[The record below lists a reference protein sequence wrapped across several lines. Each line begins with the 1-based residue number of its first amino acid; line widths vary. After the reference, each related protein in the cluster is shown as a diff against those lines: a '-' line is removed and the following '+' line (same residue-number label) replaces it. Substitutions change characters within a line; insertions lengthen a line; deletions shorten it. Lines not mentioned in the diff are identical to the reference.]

1 MRNLTIKREKSFV
14 GCAVKLKVY
23 VEDAVSGEIT
33 INNTPCRKLGTIKNG
48 KEETFQID
56 NNEVK
61 VFVIA
66 DKLTK
71 DYCNDFYTV
80 PAGDEDVS
88 ISGKNHFNP
97 SNGNAFLFNGVSDRE
112 VLDKRKTNKRK
123 GIIVFVA
130 CIILGVIIGLLP
142 SILSKPEAKTFTS
155 DGMTIT
161 LTDEFN
167 KEYFENFTV
176 CYTSEKIAVFA
187 LREGFFDYGVD
198 YSGYTLEEYGEAV
211 LEVNDLD
218 CEIKE
223 TDGLTYFEYS
233 GMSNGEEY
241 GFFAVLFKAD
251 DAFWMIQ
258 FSAEQKNMEKYK
270 PDFIEWANTIEF

>member
-23 VEDAVSGEIT
+23 IEDATSGEIM

-56 NNEVK
+56 NNEAK

-97 SNGNAFLFNGVSDRE
+97 SNGNAFLFDTVSDQE
-112 VLDKRKTNKRK
+112 VLQKRKTNKRK
-123 GIIVFVA
+123 GIIVFVI
-130 CIILGVIIGLLP
+130 CIALGVVIGLLP

-161 LTDEFN
+161 LTDEFK
-167 KEYFENFTV
+167 KEYFDNFTV
-176 CYTSEKIAVFA
+176 CYTSKKSAVIA
-187 LREGFFDYGVD
+187 LREGFYDYGVD
-198 YSGYTLEEYGEAV
+198 CSHYTLEEYGDLLFEA
-211 LEVNDLD
+211 NDLD
-218 CEIKE
+218 CELKR

-233 GMSNGEEY
+233 RVSEGEEFGY
-241 GFFAVLFKAD
+241 FAVIFKAD
-251 DAFWMIQ
+251 DAFWMVQ

-270 PDFIEWANTIEF
+270 PDFIEWAKTIEF